1 MAKANLAVLGSFRL
15 QMDTG
20 EPIPLATKKTTALL
34 AYLAM
39 HPGEAQARPKLAA
52 LLWGDHNEAQ
62 ARDSLRQ
69 ALSLLRKALSH
80 TCPAALIAQEDT
92 VGLEPT
98 AVEIDAKVF
107 EHLIAEPG
115 VANLERAI
123 GIYRGEFLDGFQV
136 AAPEFENWAAAERQ
150 RFRELALE
158 GMAKLLDHHLSAG
171 VIERGIHIA
180 TRLLAADPL
189 QERVHRTLMELYARQ
204 GRQGAALRQY
214 RTCAELLSR
223 ELGIEPDA
231 QTKSLHRHLLREWNR
246 KQPRASMMRRS
257 VPEDP
262 ASGISEGLPVTDVL
276 DRSIP
281 PSLNANVAPGN
292 LPVQATSF
300 LGRDRD
306 LARAGGILS
315 GARLVTLTGPGGI
328 GKTRL
333 ALQLAANLHDN
344 YPDGTWLVE
353 LAAFDD
359 PNATGHAVADL
370 FGITQQAGKTI
381 EQSVANSLAGRSLLL
396 ILDNCEHLI
405 DAIAGLARE
414 ILSACPHVSLL
425 ATSRETLMID
435 GEQTYPVLPL
445 ECGDGIEAPAVDL
458 FVERARFVEPH
469 FELNG
474 DADTICEIC
483 RRLDGIPLAI
493 ELAAARTRTMSPCQ
507 IRDRLHERFRLLT
520 SGSRRVLKRH
530 QTLRHAV
537 EWSYDLLSSSEQA
550 LLSRASVFSGG
561 FGLEAAERVCSG
573 GDIAATEVLYL
584 LDSLVRKSLLSTKR
598 VGNAVRY
605 SQLETIRQFAEERLA
620 MLGET
625 EVFRGRHAQFFAEDA
640 ETHHRIWR
648 SPQQLMA
655 YTWLDQEVDNL
666 RAAFR
671 WASSQDDIDVAS
683 RIASRIPSIAV
694 LRVRSEPLNWPTEI
708 VDAARRVGHR
718 RLGALLT
725 YAAKRAWNLGRVH
738 EATLYAEEAIALI
751 GNANF
756 DPPVWAFSVL
766 AMIASRQGDA
776 ESAVKFARAGA
787 EHPADRRERQ
797 CLATLPFYLA
807 MVGAHDEAM
816 AIADDIVD
824 KVAAART
831 PSSLVA
837 ALFSK
842 GRAFSKADPGC
853 ALNAFETALAHARTS
868 GNRYWEIVIVPAV
881 AELQVRS
888 GDPVKTLRTL
898 PPMLEIWGQS
908 TEIGLASLTTATL
921 ILLFERLGYL
931 TVAATLS
938 GALSQMI
945 PANNFFQELPDIL
958 TRVRHVLGEAAFAEA
973 KRRGAAMTHREVVDY
988 AASQVQHALTAMA
1001 ASNAEMSIRSSGG
1014 P

>member
-1 MAKANLAVLGSFRL
+1 MAKASLAVLGSFRL

-20 EPIPLATKKTTALL
+20 EPIPLATKKTAALL
-34 AYLAM
+34 AYLAL
-39 HPGEAQARPKLAA
+39 HAPEAQARSKLAA
-52 LLWGDHNEAQ
+52 LLWGDHDEPQ

-69 ALSLLRKALSH
+69 SLSLLRKALSH
-80 TCPAALIAQEDT
+80 AGPGALTAHEDTISLAPAALET
-92 VGLEPT
+92 
-98 AVEIDAKVF
+98 DARAF
-107 EHLIAEPG
+107 ENLIAKPE
-115 VANLERAI
+115 AEDLERAM
-123 GIYRGEFLDGFQV
+123 GLYRGEFLDGFHV
-136 AAPEFENWAAAERQ
+136 SAPEFESWAAAERQ

-171 VIERGIHIA
+171 AIERGIHIA

-189 QERVHRTLMELYARQ
+189 QERVHRSLMELYARQ

-231 QTKSLHRHLLREWNR
+231 QTKTLHRQLLREWNR
-246 KQPRASMMRRS
+246 TQPRVSVAGRS
-257 VPEDP
+257 VREGPG
-262 ASGISEGLPVTDVL
+262 SGLADDLGATRGLNKSIS
-276 DRSIP
+276 
-281 PSLNANVAPGN
+281 PSLHANAAPGN
-292 LPVQATSF
+292 LPVQTTSF

-306 LARAGGILS
+306 LAKASGILS

-333 ALQLAANLHDN
+333 ALQLAATMHDN

-359 PNATGHAVADL
+359 PNATGHAVADV

-381 EQSVANSLAGRSLLL
+381 EQSVANALAGRSLLL

-414 ILSACPHVSLL
+414 ILSTCPHVSLL
-425 ATSRETLMID
+425 ATSRETLMVD
-435 GEQTYPVLPL
+435 GERTYPVRPL
-445 ECGDGIEAPAVDL
+445 ECGDGIDAPAVEL

-493 ELAAARTRTMSPCQ
+493 ELAAARTRAMSPTQ

-520 SGSRRVLKRH
+520 SGSRHVLKRH

-550 LLSRASVFSGG
+550 VLSRASVFSGG
-561 FGLEAAERVCSG
+561 FGLEAAERICSG
-573 GDIAATEVLYL
+573 GDIAAADVLYL
-584 LDSLVRKSLLSTKR
+584 LDSLVRKSLLSAKR
-598 VGNAVRY
+598 VGNTIRY

-620 MLGET
+620 MLVEI
-625 EVFRGRHAQFFAEDA
+625 EVVRGRHAQFFAEDA
-640 ETHHRIWR
+640 EAHHRIWR

-655 YTWLDQEVDNL
+655 YAWLDQEVDNL

-671 WASSQDDIDVAS
+671 WACSQDDIDVAA
-683 RIASRIPSIAV
+683 RIASRVPSMAV

-725 YAAKRAWNLGRVH
+725 YAAKRAWNLGRVQ
-738 EATLYAEEAIALI
+738 EATLYAEEAIGLI

-756 DPPVWAFSVL
+756 DPPVWAFAVL
-766 AMIASRQGDA
+766 AMIASRQGNA

-807 MVGAHDEAM
+807 MAGAHDEAM

-831 PSSLVA
+831 PSSLIA

-842 GRAFSKADPGC
+842 GRAFSKANPGR
-853 ALNAFETALAHARTS
+853 ALDAFETALAHARTS
-868 GNRYWEIVIVPAV
+868 GNRYWEIVIIPAV

-888 GDPVKTLRTL
+888 GDPGKTLRTL
-898 PPMLEIWGQS
+898 PRMLEIWGQS
-908 TEIGLASLTTATL
+908 TEIGLATLTLATL
-921 ILLFERLGYL
+921 ILLFERLGHPA
-931 TVAATLS
+931 VAATLS

-945 PANNFFQELPDIL
+945 PSTSFFQELPDTL
-958 TRVRHVLGEAAFAEA
+958 ARVRHVLGDSSFEKA
-973 KRRGAAMTHREVVDY
+973 KARGAAMTHREMVDY
-988 AASQVQHALTAMA
+988 AADRVENALSTLGASTAKHQH
-1001 ASNAEMSIRSSGG
+1001 
-1014 P
+1014 

>member
-1 MAKANLAVLGSFRL
+1 MAKANLALLGGFRL

-34 AYLAM
+34 AYLAL

-52 LLWGDHNEAQ
+52 LLWGDHVEAQ

-80 TCPAALIAQEDT
+80 ACPGALIAHEDT
-92 VGLEPT
+92 IGLAPT
-98 AVEIDAKVF
+98 ALTIDTRVF
-107 EHLIAEPG
+107 EDLIRGPG
-115 VANLERAI
+115 VENLERAI
-123 GIYRGEFLDGFQV
+123 GLYRGEFLDGFQV
-136 AAPEFENWAAAERQ
+136 AAPEFESWAAAERQ

-223 ELGIEPDA
+223 ELGIDPDA
-231 QTKSLHRHLLREWNR
+231 QTKTLHRHLLREWNR
-246 KQPRASMMRRS
+246 TQPRASMVRGS
-257 VPEDP
+257 VPEGP
-262 ASGISEGLPVTDVL
+262 ASGIRDELPAREGSN
-276 DRSIP
+276 RSIP
-281 PSLNANVAPGN
+281 PSIHAKAAPGN

-315 GARLVTLTGPGGI
+315 SARLVTLTGPGGI

-333 ALQLAANLHDN
+333 ALQLAAKMHDN

-353 LAAFDD
+353 LAAFND
-359 PNATGHAVADL
+359 PNATGHAVADV

-381 EQSVANSLAGRSLLL
+381 EQSVAHSLAGRSLLL

-425 ATSRETLMID
+425 ATSRETLMVD
-435 GEQTYPVLPL
+435 GEQTYPVAPL
-445 ECGDGIEAPAVDL
+445 ECGDRIDAPAVEL
-458 FVERARFVEPH
+458 FVERARSVEPR

-493 ELAAARTRTMSPCQ
+493 ELAAARTRAMSPSQ
-507 IRDRLHERFRLLT
+507 IRDRLHERFRLLA

-550 LLSRASVFSGG
+550 VLSRASVFSGG

-573 GDIAATEVLYL
+573 GDIAAADILYL

-625 EVFRGRHAQFFAEDA
+625 EVVRARHAQFFAEDA
-640 ETHHRIWR
+640 ETHHKVWR
-648 SPQQLMA
+648 SPQQLIA
-655 YTWLDQEVDNL
+655 YAWLDQEVDNL

-671 WASSQDDIDVAS
+671 WASSQDDIDVAA
-683 RIASRIPSIAV
+683 RIASRIPGMAV

-725 YAAKRAWNLGRVH
+725 YAAKRSWNLGRVH
-738 EATLYAEEAIALI
+738 EATRYAEEAIALI
-751 GNANF
+751 GDANF
-756 DPPVWAFSVL
+756 DPPVWAFAVL
-766 AMIASRQGDA
+766 AMIASRQGNA
-776 ESAVKFARAGA
+776 ESAVRFARAGA

-807 MVGAHDEAM
+807 MAGAHDEAM
-816 AIADDIVD
+816 AIADRIVD
-824 KVAAART
+824 EVAAART
-831 PSSLVA
+831 PSSLIA

-842 GRAFSKADPGC
+842 GRAFSKADPPC
-853 ALNAFETALAHARTS
+853 ALDAFEKALVHARTS
-868 GNRYWEIVIVPAV
+868 GNRYWEIVIIPAV

-888 GDPVKTLRTL
+888 GDPVKTLRAL
-898 PPMLEIWGQS
+898 PRMLEIWGQS
-908 TEIGLASLTTATL
+908 TEIGLTTLTTATL
-921 ILLFERLGYL
+921 ILLFERLGQPM
-931 TVAATLS
+931 VAATLS
-938 GALSQMI
+938 GALSKII
-945 PANNFFQELPDIL
+945 PSTSFFQELPDTL
-958 TRVRHVLGEAAFAEA
+958 AGVRHVLGDAAFSKA

-988 AASQVQHALTAMA
+988 AANQVQHALATMG
-1001 ASNAEMSIRSSGG
+1001 ASNAESR
-1014 P
+1014 

>member
-1 MAKANLAVLGSFRL
+1 MAKVNLALLGGFRL

-34 AYLAM
+34 AYLAL

-80 TCPAALIAQEDT
+80 DCPAALIAHEDNIS
-92 VGLEPT
+92 LAP
-98 AVEIDAKVF
+98 AAALEIDARVF
-107 EHLIAEPG
+107 EDLIREPG

-123 GIYRGEFLDGFQV
+123 ELYRGEFLDGFQV
-136 AAPEFENWAAAERQ
+136 SAPEFENWATAERQ

-171 VIERGIHIA
+171 LIERGIHIA
-180 TRLLAADPL
+180 ARLLAADPL
-189 QERVHRTLMELYARQ
+189 QERVHRALMKLYARQ

-214 RTCAELLSR
+214 RTCTELLSR

-231 QTKSLHRHLLREWNR
+231 QTKTLHRHLLREWNR
-246 KQPRASMMRRS
+246 TQPRASAVGRS
-257 VPEDP
+257 V
-262 ASGISEGLPVTDVL
+262 SEGPVSASNDELRVADGL
-276 DRSIP
+276 NRRVP
-281 PSLNANVAPGN
+281 PSITANAALGN

-300 LGRDRD
+300 LGRDKD
-306 LARAGGILS
+306 LVRAGGILS

-333 ALQLAANLHDN
+333 ALQLAAKMHDN

-359 PNATGHAVADL
+359 PNATGHAVADV

-381 EQSVANSLAGRSLLL
+381 EQSVVNSLAGRRLLL

-405 DAIAGLARE
+405 DAIAGLVRE

-425 ATSRETLMID
+425 ATSRETLMVD
-435 GEQTYPVLPL
+435 GERTYPVAPL
-445 ECGDGIEAPAVDL
+445 ECGGGIDAPAVEL
-458 FVERARFVEPH
+458 FVERARFVEPQ

-474 DADTICEIC
+474 DGDTICEIC

-493 ELAAARTRTMSPCQ
+493 ELAAARTRAMSPSQ

-550 LLSRASVFSGG
+550 VLSRASVFAGG

-573 GDIAATEVLYL
+573 GDIAAADVLYL
-584 LDSLVRKSLLSTKR
+584 LDSLVRKSLLSTRR

-620 MLGET
+620 MMGET
-625 EVFRGRHAQFFAEDA
+625 EVIRARHAQFFAEDA
-640 ETHHRIWR
+640 ETHHRVWR

-655 YTWLDQEVDNL
+655 YVWLDQEVDNL

-671 WASSQDDIDVAS
+671 WASNQDDIDVAA
-683 RIASRIPSIAV
+683 RIASRIPGMAV

-708 VDAARRVGHR
+708 VDAARRVDHR

-756 DPPVWAFSVL
+756 DPPVWAFAVL
-766 AMIASRQGDA
+766 AMIASRQGNA

-807 MVGAHDEAM
+807 MAGAHEEAM
-816 AIADDIVD
+816 VIADGIVD

-831 PSSLVA
+831 PSSLIA

-842 GRAFSKADPGC
+842 GRAFSKSDPPC
-853 ALNAFETALAHARTS
+853 ALDAFEKALAHAKTS
-868 GNRYWEIVIVPAV
+868 GNRYWEIVIIPAV

-888 GDPVKTLRTL
+888 GDPVKTLQTL
-898 PPMLEIWGQS
+898 PRMLEIWGQS
-908 TEIGLASLTTATL
+908 TEIGLATLTTATL
-921 ILLFERLGYL
+921 ILLFERLGHP

-945 PANNFFQELPDIL
+945 PSTSFFRELPDTL
-958 TRVRHVLGEAAFAEA
+958 ARVCRVLGDASFEEA
-973 KRRGAAMTHREVVDY
+973 KRCGAAMTHREVVDF
-988 AASQVQHALTAMA
+988 AAKQVQHALAAMG
-1001 ASNAEMSIRSSGG
+1001 ASNAECR
-1014 P
+1014 

>member
-1 MAKANLAVLGSFRL
+1 MAKANLALLGSFRL
-15 QMDTG
+15 HIDTG

-52 LLWGDHNEAQ
+52 LLWGGHHEAQ

-80 TCPAALIAQEDT
+80 ACPAALIAQEDT

-98 AVEIDAKVF
+98 ALEIDARAF
-107 EHLIAEPG
+107 EDLIAEPG

-123 GIYRGEFLDGFQV
+123 GFYRGEFLDGFQV

-158 GMAKLLDHHLSAG
+158 GMTKLLDHHLSAG

-189 QERVHRTLMELYARQ
+189 QERVHRTMMELYARQ

-246 KQPRASMMRRS
+246 KQPRASMMPS
-257 VPEDP
+257 ALP
-262 ASGISEGLPVTDVL
+262 ASGIEALPVTDVL

-281 PSLNANVAPGN
+281 PSLKAKVAPGN

-306 LARAGGILS
+306 IASAGGILS
-315 GARLVTLTGPGGI
+315 SARLITLTGPGGI

-333 ALQLAANLHDN
+333 ALQLAVAMHDD

-359 PNATGHAVADL
+359 PNAIGHAVADV

-381 EQSVANSLAGRSLLL
+381 EQSVANALAGRSLLL
-396 ILDNCEHLI
+396 ILDNCEHVI
-405 DAIAGLARE
+405 DAIAGLVRE

-425 ATSRETLMID
+425 ATSRETLMVD
-435 GEQTYPVLPL
+435 GERTYPVLPL
-445 ECGDGIEAPAVDL
+445 ECGDGIEAPAVEL
-458 FVERARFVEPH
+458 FVERARFVEPC

-474 DADTICEIC
+474 DADTVCEIC

-493 ELAAARTRTMSPCQ
+493 ELAAARTRAMSPTQ

-520 SGSRRVLKRH
+520 GGSRRVLKRH

-550 LLSRASVFSGG
+550 VLSRASAFAGG

-573 GDIAATEVLYL
+573 GDIAVADVLYL
-584 LDSLVRKSLLSTKR
+584 LDSLVRKSLLSAKR

-620 MLGET
+620 VLGET
-625 EVFRGRHAQFFAEDA
+625 EAVRARHAQFFAEDA
-640 ETHHRIWR
+640 EKHHKVWR
-648 SPQQLMA
+648 SPQQPMA
-655 YTWLDQEVDNL
+655 YAWLDQEVDNL

-671 WASSQDDIDVAS
+671 WASSQDDIDVAA
-683 RIASRIPSIAV
+683 RIASRIPSMAV

-708 VDAARRVGHR
+708 IDAARRVGHR
-718 RLGALLT
+718 RLGVLLT
-725 YAAKRAWNLGRVH
+725 YAAKRAWNLGRVQ

-766 AMIASRQGDA
+766 AMIASRQGNA
-776 ESAVKFARAGA
+776 ESAVRFARTGA
-787 EHPADRRERQ
+787 AHPADRRERQ

-807 MVGAHDEAM
+807 MAGAHEEAM
-816 AIADDIVD
+816 AIADGIVE
-824 KVAAART
+824 KVETART
-831 PSSLVA
+831 PSSFIA

-842 GRAFSKADPGC
+842 GRAFSNADPPC
-853 ALNAFETALAHARTS
+853 ALDALEKALAHARTS
-868 GNRYWEIVIVPAV
+868 GNRYWEIVILPAV

-888 GDPVKTLRTL
+888 GDPVKTLRSL
-898 PPMLEIWGQS
+898 PRMLEIWGQS
-908 TEIGLASLTTATL
+908 TEIGLATLTTATL
-921 ILLFERLGYL
+921 ILLFERLL
-931 TVAATLS
+931 RSRPLSAA
-938 GALSQMI
+938 
-945 PANNFFQELPDIL
+945 PFP
-958 TRVRHVLGEAAFAEA
+958 
-973 KRRGAAMTHREVVDY
+973 K
-988 AASQVQHALTAMA
+988 
-1001 ASNAEMSIRSSGG
+1001 
-1014 P
+1014 

>member
-1 MAKANLAVLGSFRL
+1 MAKANLALLGSFRL
-15 QMDTG
+15 QTDTG

-34 AYLAM
+34 AYLAL
-39 HPGEAQARPKLAA
+39 HPDDPQARPKLAA
-52 LLWGDHNEAQ
+52 LLWGDHDEAQ

-80 TCPAALIAQEDT
+80 IYPTALVAQEDT
-92 VGLEPT
+92 IRLEP
-98 AVEIDAKVF
+98 AALEIDARVF
-107 EHLIAEPG
+107 EELIAEPG

-123 GIYRGEFLDGFQV
+123 GLYRGEFLDGFQV
-136 AAPEFENWAAAERQ
+136 SAPEFESWAAAERQ

-189 QERVHRTLMELYARQ
+189 QERVHRTLMGLYARQ

-231 QTKSLHRHLLREWNR
+231 QTKTLQRHLLREWNR
-246 KQPRASMMRRS
+246 TQPKASAICSS
-257 VPEDP
+257 VPQGAVGWIDQVP
-262 ASGISEGLPVTDVL
+262 DTEGLS
-276 DRSIP
+276 RSIP
-281 PSLNANVAPGN
+281 PSVHANAAPGN

-306 LARAGGILS
+306 VARAGRILS
-315 GARLVTLTGPGGI
+315 SARLVTLTGPGGI

-333 ALQLAANLHDN
+333 ALQLAATMRDN

-359 PNATGHAVADL
+359 PNATGHAVADV
-370 FGITQQAGKTI
+370 FGITQQPGKTI
-381 EQSVANSLAGRSLLL
+381 EQSVANALAGRSLLL

-414 ILSACPHVSLL
+414 ILSTCPHVSLL
-425 ATSRETLMID
+425 ATSRETLMVH
-435 GEQTYPVLPL
+435 GERTYPVLPL
-445 ECGDGIEAPAVDL
+445 ECGDGIDAPAVEL

-493 ELAAARTRTMSPCQ
+493 ELAAARTRAMSPTQ

-520 SGSRRVLKRH
+520 SGSRHVLKRH

-537 EWSYDLLSSSEQA
+537 EWSYDLLSPSEKA
-550 LLSRASVFSGG
+550 VLSRASVFSGG
-561 FGLEAAERVCSG
+561 FGLEAAERICSS
-573 GDIAATEVLYL
+573 GDIAAADVLYL
-584 LDSLVRKSLLSTKR
+584 LDSLVRKSLLSAKR

-655 YTWLDQEVDNL
+655 YVWLDQEVDNL

-671 WASSQDDIDVAS
+671 WASSQDDIDVAA
-683 RIASRIPSIAV
+683 RIASRVPSMAV

-708 VDAARRVGHR
+708 VDAARRAGHR

-725 YAAKRAWNLGRVH
+725 YAAKRAWNLGRVQ
-738 EATLYAEEAIALI
+738 EATLYAEEATALM

-766 AMIASRQGDA
+766 AMIASRQGNA

-807 MVGAHDEAM
+807 MAGAHDEAM

-831 PSSLVA
+831 PSSLIA

-842 GRAFSKADPGC
+842 GRAFSEANPRC
-853 ALNAFETALAHARTS
+853 ALDALEMALAHARTS
-868 GNRYWEIVIVPAV
+868 GNRYWEIVIIPAV

-898 PPMLEIWGQS
+898 PRMLEIWGQS
-908 TEIGLASLTTATL
+908 TEIGLATLTTATL
-921 ILLFERLGYL
+921 ILLFERLGHP

-945 PANNFFQELPDIL
+945 PSTSFFQELPDTL
-958 TRVRHVLGEAAFAEA
+958 ARVRDVMGEAAFAEA
-973 KRRGAAMTHREVVDY
+973 KRHGAAMAHREMVDY
-988 AASQVQHALTAMA
+988 AANQVQHALAA
-1001 ASNAEMSIRSSGG
+1001 RGASNAECR
-1014 P
+1014 

>member
-1 MAKANLAVLGSFRL
+1 MQKYSS
-15 QMDTG
+15 
-20 EPIPLATKKTTALL
+20 I
-34 AYLAM
+34 
-39 HPGEAQARPKLAA
+39 
-52 LLWGDHNEAQ
+52 
-62 ARDSLRQ
+62 
-69 ALSLLRKALSH
+69 LSRN
-80 TCPAALIAQEDT
+80 PAWRT
-92 VGLEPT
+92 WS
-98 AVEIDAKVF
+98 
-107 EHLIAEPG
+107 
-115 VANLERAI
+115 
-123 GIYRGEFLDGFQV
+123 V

-150 RFRELALE
+150 RLRELALE
-158 GMAKLLDHHLSAG
+158 GMAKLLDHHLSEG
-171 VIERGIHIA
+171 VIERGTHIA

-189 QERVHRTLMELYARQ
+189 QERVHRALMELYARQ

-214 RTCAELLSR
+214 RTCAELLSK

-246 KQPRASMMRRS
+246 RESGPSIVRSPVREGPASRIRESPRA
-257 VPEDP
+257 
-262 ASGISEGLPVTDVL
+262 TDVL
-276 DRSIP
+276 DGSTP
-281 PSLNANVAPGN
+281 PRLNANAAPGN

-306 LARAGGILS
+306 LARAGGIMS

-333 ALQLAANLHDN
+333 ALELGAKLHDK
-344 YPDGTWLVE
+344 YADGTWMVE

-359 PNATGHAVADL
+359 PGAIGHAVADV

-381 EQSVANSLAGRSLLL
+381 EQSVADALARRNLLL

-414 ILSACPHVSLL
+414 ILSRCPHVSLL
-425 ATSRETLMID
+425 ATSREMLMLD
-435 GEQTYPVLPL
+435 GERTYPVLPL
-445 ECGDGIEAPAVDL
+445 ECGDGSDAPAVQL

-474 DADTICEIC
+474 DGDTVCEIC

-520 SGSRRVLKRH
+520 SGPRRVLKRH

-550 LLSRASVFSGG
+550 VLLRTSVFSGG
-561 FGLEAAERVCSG
+561 FGLEAAERVCCG
-573 GDIAATEVLYL
+573 GDIAAGDVLYL
-584 LDSLVRKSLLSTKR
+584 LDSLVRKSLLSVKR

-605 SQLETIRQFAEERLA
+605 SALETIRQFAEERLA
-620 MLGET
+620 MLGEA
-625 EVFRGRHAQFFAEDA
+625 EIFRRRHAQFFAEDA

-655 YTWLDQEVDNL
+655 YAWLDQEVDNL

-671 WASSQDDIDVAS
+671 WASSQDDIDVAA
-683 RIASRIPSIAV
+683 RIASRIPGMAV
-694 LRVRSEPLNWPTEI
+694 LRVRSEPLNWPMEI
-708 VDAARRVGHR
+708 VDAARRAGHR

-725 YAAKRAWNLGRVH
+725 YAAKMAWNLGRVQ
-738 EATLYAEEAIALI
+738 EATRYAEEAIALM

-756 DPPVWAFSVL
+756 DPPVWAFAVL
-766 AMIASRQGDA
+766 AMIASRQGHA

-807 MVGAHDEAM
+807 MAGAHEEAM
-816 AIADDIVD
+816 AIADDILD

-831 PSSLVA
+831 PSTLIA

-842 GRAFSKADPGC
+842 GRAFSKANPGR
-853 ALNAFETALAHARTS
+853 ALDAFEAALAHARTS
-868 GNRYWEIVIVPAV
+868 GNRYWEIVIIPAV

-898 PPMLEIWGQS
+898 PRMLEIWSQS
-908 TEIGLASLTTATL
+908 TEIGLATLTTATL
-921 ILLFERLGYL
+921 ILLFDRLGHP

-945 PANNFFQELPDIL
+945 PSTSFFQELPDTL
-958 TRVRHVLGEAAFAEA
+958 ANVRQVLGNAAFAEA

-988 AASQVQHALTAMA
+988 TANQVQHALGALG
-1001 ASNAEMSIRSSGG
+1001 ASKAECR
-1014 P
+1014 